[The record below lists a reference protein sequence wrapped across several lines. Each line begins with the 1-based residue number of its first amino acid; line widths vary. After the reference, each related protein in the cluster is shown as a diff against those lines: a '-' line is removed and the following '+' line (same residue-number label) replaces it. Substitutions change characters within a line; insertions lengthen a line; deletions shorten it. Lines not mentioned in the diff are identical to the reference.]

1 MIELKNLSKKFIVN
15 NEEVVALDDV
25 SLTINDKDIYGIIG
39 MSGAGKSTLVRCI
52 NLLEKPS
59 SGDVLI
65 NGESILALNKKE
77 LREKRRK
84 ITMIFQG
91 FNLLMQKNCI
101 ENICLPLKLAK
112 VGKKDRLKRAY
123 ELLELVGLS
132 DKAKAYPAM
141 LSGGQMQRIAIA
153 RALATDPDILLCD
166 EATSALD
173 PKTTKSILELIKD
186 INNKLG
192 ITVIIITHQM
202 SVVEDACN
210 KVAILDEG
218 RVVEQGVVD
227 EVFAHPKSDAAK
239 KLVYPSI
246 ESLEFDTS
254 NSNLLRV
261 VFNGSES
268 TKTPIITKM
277 AVEINVIASILS
289 AQTKTISDKIYG
301 NMIFS
306 LNSKDDLDKAY
317 EYLRSIDDI
326 YVEVV

>member
-227 EVFAHPKSDAAK
+227 EVFAHPKSNAAK

-317 EYLRSIDDI
+317 EYLRTIDDI
-326 YVEVV
+326 FVEVV

>member
-132 DKAKAYPAM
+132 DKAKVYPAM

-239 KLVYPSI
+239 RLVYPSI

-317 EYLRSIDDI
+317 EYLSTIDDI

>member
-239 KLVYPSI
+239 RLVYPSI

-277 AVEINVIASILS
+277 AVEKNVIASILS

>member
-227 EVFAHPKSDAAK
+227 EVFAHPKSNAAK
-239 KLVYPSI
+239 RLVYPSI

-306 LNSKDDLDKAY
+306 LDSKDDLDKAY
-317 EYLRSIDDI
+317 EYLSTIDDI